1 MTEVT
6 LHLDGDPVV
15 KERDF
20 YQAKLKEA
28 NERIRSLEY
37 DNVELV
43 KRDKELSERVRY
55 MPLIHLAD
63 LEEVTMSDTRSYKI
77 FQGGYVIPQRMT
89 ACRLC

>member
-37 DNVELV
+37 DNAELV

-55 MPLIHLAD
+55 MASNPPRRPR
-63 LEEVTMSDTRSYKI
+63 RSN
-77 FQGGYVIPQRMT
+77 YVRH
-89 ACRLC
+89 

>member
-37 DNVELV
+37 DNAELV
-43 KRDKELSERVRY
+43 KRDKDLSERVRY
-55 MPLIHLAD
+55 MASNPPRRPR
-63 LEEVTMSDTRSYKI
+63 RSH
-77 FQGGYVIPQRMT
+77 YVRH
-89 ACRLC
+89 

>member
-37 DNVELV
+37 DNGELV

-55 MPLIHLAD
+55 MGSNPPRRPR
-63 LEEVTMSDTRSYKI
+63 RSN
-77 FQGGYVIPQRMT
+77 YVRH
-89 ACRLC
+89 

>member
-20 YQAKLKEA
+20 YQRNSKK

-37 DNVELV
+37 DNAELV
-43 KRDKELSERVRY
+43 KRDKELSE
-55 MPLIHLAD
+55 LS
-63 LEEVTMSDTRSYKI
+63 EI
-77 FQGGYVIPQRMT
+77 F
-89 ACRLC
+89 

>member
-37 DNVELV
+37 DNAELV
-43 KRDKELSERVRY
+43 KRDKILSERVRY
-55 MPLIHLAD
+55 MSSNPPRRPR
-63 LEEVTMSDTRSYKI
+63 RSNH
-77 FQGGYVIPQRMT
+77 VRH
-89 ACRLC
+89 

>member
-1 MTEVT
+1 MSEVT

-37 DNVELV
+37 DNAELV
-43 KRDKELSERVRY
+43 KRDKVLSERVRY
-55 MPLIHLAD
+55 MSSNPPRRPR
-63 LEEVTMSDTRSYKI
+63 RSK
-77 FQGGYVIPQRMT
+77 YVRH
-89 ACRLC
+89 

>member
-1 MTEVT
+1 MSEVT

-37 DNVELV
+37 DNAELV
-43 KRDKELSERVRY
+43 KRDKVLSERVRY
-55 MPLIHLAD
+55 MSSNPPRRPR
-63 LEEVTMSDTRSYKI
+63 RSN
-77 FQGGYVIPQRMT
+77 YVRH
-89 ACRLC
+89 

>member
-37 DNVELV
+37 DNAELV
-43 KRDKELSERVRY
+43 KRDKDLSERVRY
-55 MPLIHLAD
+55 MASNPP
-63 LEEVTMSDTRSYKI
+63 RRPRRNN
-77 FQGGYVIPQRMT
+77 YVRH
-89 ACRLC
+89 

>member
-37 DNVELV
+37 DNAELV
-43 KRDKELSERVRY
+43 KRAKELSERVRY
-55 MPLIHLAD
+55 MASNPPRRPR
-63 LEEVTMSDTRSYKI
+63 RSN
-77 FQGGYVIPQRMT
+77 YVRH
-89 ACRLC
+89 